1 MEFYT
6 SIDSKNDR
14 LYICG
19 YRDGKKFK
27 EQVTYSP
34 YLFLPTENKNTPYKT
49 IFGEPVERE
58 EFPTIQDARQFVG
71 MRQKVKNSKTYGMT
85 DYKFVYL
92 YDKYPGVL
100 DFDFNLLNVV
110 SIDIENDSEGGFA
123 NLDTADKE
131 ITAITLSRKVDGRI
145 QSICFGFFD
154 YSLDSEDRIYIK
166 CKDEVE
172 LLNKFLRIWR
182 SKAWLPDIITGW
194 NNKYY
199 DIRYIVNRMKR
210 ILPEGEYHKLSP
222 FNWVG
227 EETVNQRDGKE
238 FVGYNIFGVRII
250 DYYEAYKKYA
260 TGERESYK
268 LDFIAEYE
276 LKERKTDYSQ
286 YGSLAKLYV
295 QNKDLFYTY
304 NIQDTE
310 LILRLEEKIHYIE
323 QIVTMAY
330 IAKVNYDNMLKT
342 VKAWDVLIHNYLMD
356 QGIVVPFYEEMSE
369 EEKASMRS
377 IMGGYVKE
385 PQPGLYE
392 RVVSLDF
399 TSLYPSIAMTFNI
412 SPDMLQGKTSKLFS
426 IETLMGTMMPKY
438 TDALEERNLALTAN
452 GCFFH
457 REKEGFFPA
466 IMKHFFAERK
476 RYRVLEAQAR
486 KEYEEDKDNST
497 KRNVFLKYKNI
508 QTAYKLLNN
517 SGYGAMANVWFRWF
531 DNRLAEAITSTGQ
544 LASKYVAEHLNIFL
558 NKYYNTKD
566 KDYIVYQDTDSAYVT
581 FPTQYDDP
589 QKLVDFTQA
598 VVQPEVARICAE
610 FCQKMHAF
618 NNKLEMKLEKVCM
631 QAFFIRKKRY
641 ALNISYDEGLIHEK
655 PKLKVTGLETVRS
668 SVPKVTRDAMK
679 RIFEMIFEGKQDE
692 IHLYIEEFRKRFY
705 KMGFDEIGSPT
716 SVNDID
722 AYSHEVN
729 LYQKSC
735 PMQVK
740 GAIFYNRFLREKG
753 LDISSELIY
762 NHDKV
767 KCCYLRPENPT
778 KQSVISVK
786 ADYPKDWGLEQFID
800 YDHQWEKTF
809 LKPIENVFGVV
820 KFTSTKEA
828 DLNGLF

>member
-6 SIDSKNDR
+6 SIDSKNDQ
-14 LYICG
+14 LYVCG

-27 EQVTYSP
+27 EKVTYQP
-34 YLFLPTENKNTPYKT
+34 YLFLPAPDLPNQKSPYKT
-49 IFGEPVERE
+49 ILNEPVVRQD
-58 EFPTIQDARQFVG
+58 FDCMGDARAFVG
-71 MRQKVKNSKTYGMT
+71 MRQKMTNSKTYGMT

-92 YDKYPGVL
+92 YDTYPGIV
-100 DFDFNLLNVV
+100 DFDFSLLNVI

-123 NLDTADKE
+123 DLDTADKE
-131 ITAITLSRKVDGRI
+131 INAITLSKKQDGRI
-145 QSICFGFFD
+145 RSITFGFFD

-166 CKDEVE
+166 CKDEIE

-194 NNKYY
+194 NNKFY

-210 ILPEGEYHKLSP
+210 LLPEGEYHKLSP

-227 EETVNQRDGKE
+227 EEKVNQRDGKE
-238 FVGYNIFGVRII
+238 FIGYNIFGIRII

-286 YGSLAKLYV
+286 YGSLAKLYA
-295 QNKDLFYTY
+295 QNKELFYTY

-310 LILRLEEKIHYIE
+310 LILRLEDKIHYIE

-356 QGIVVPFYEEMSE
+356 RGMVVPFFVESDD
-369 EEKASMRS
+369 ATT

-385 PQPGLYE
+385 PIPGLYE
-392 RVVSLDF
+392 NVGSLDF

-412 SPDMLQGKTSKLFS
+412 SPDSFQGKTNKLFS
-426 IETLMGTMMPKY
+426 IETLMGPMMIKY
-438 TDALEERNLALTAN
+438 TDALEEKNLALTAN
-452 GCFFH
+452 GCFFR

-476 RYRVLEAQAR
+476 RYRKMEAVAR
-486 KEYEEDKDNST
+486 EEYEADKKNDT
-497 KRNVFLKYKNI
+497 KRNIFLKFKNI

-517 SGYGAMANVWFRWF
+517 SGYGAMANAYFRWF
-531 DNRLAEAITSTGQ
+531 DNRLAEGITATGQ
-544 LASKYVAEHLNIFL
+544 LASKYVAEHLNVFL
-558 NKYYNTKD
+558 NNYYHSVGR
-566 KDYIVYQDTDSAYVT
+566 DYIVYQDTDSAYVA
-581 FPTQYDDP
+581 FPKELYDNP
-589 QKLVDFTQA
+589 QDIVDFMQG

-610 FCQKMHAF
+610 FCQKMHAYD
-618 NNKLEMKLEKVCM
+618 NKLEMKLEKVCM

-641 ALNISYDEGLIHEK
+641 ALNISYDEGIIHEK

-679 RIFEMIFEGKQDE
+679 SIFEMIFAGKQDE
-692 IHLYIEEFRKRFY
+692 IHLYIEDFRKKFY
-705 KMGFDEIGSPT
+705 TMSFDQIGAPT
-716 SVNDID
+716 SVNNID
-722 AYSHEVN
+722 LYSDATN
-729 LYQKSC
+729 LYVRSC
-735 PMQVK
+735 PIQVK
-740 GAIFYNRFLREKG
+740 GAIFYNRYLKEKG
-753 LDISSELIY
+753 LDTTSEMIY

-767 KCCYLRPENPT
+767 KYCYLHPENPT
-778 KQSVISVK
+778 KQGVISVK
-786 ADYPKDWGLEQFID
+786 VDYPRDWGLEQYID

-809 LKPIENVFGVV
+809 LKPIEAVFGVV
-820 KFTSTKEA
+820 KFTSAKEA
-828 DLNGLF
+828 DLNSMF

>member
-6 SIDSKNDR
+6 SIDSKNDQ
-14 LYICG
+14 LYVCG

-27 EQVTYSP
+27 EKITYQP
-34 YLFLPTENKNTPYKT
+34 YLFLPAPDLPNNKSPYKT
-49 IFGEPVERE
+49 IFDEPVKRQD
-58 EFPTIQDARQFVG
+58 FATMSDARAFVG
-71 MRQKVKNSKTYGMT
+71 MRQKIKNSKTYGMT

-92 YDKYPGVL
+92 YDQYPGVV
-100 DFDFNLLNVV
+100 DFDFSLLNVI

-123 NLDTADKE
+123 DLDTADKE
-131 ITAITLSRKVDGRI
+131 INAITLAKRQDGRMR
-145 QSICFGFFD
+145 SITFGFYD
-154 YSLDSEDRIYIK
+154 YSLDSEDTIYIK

-194 NNKYY
+194 NNKFY

-210 ILPEGEYHKLSP
+210 ILPEGEFHKLSP
-222 FNWVG
+222 FNWVA
-227 EETVNQRDGKE
+227 EEKVNQRDGKE

-286 YGSLAKLYV
+286 YGSLAKLYA
-295 QNKDLFYTY
+295 QNKELFYTY
-304 NIQDTE
+304 NIQDTI

-342 VKAWDVLIHNYLMD
+342 VKAWDVLIHNRLLE
-356 QGIVVPFYEEMSE
+356 QGMVVPFFEESE
-369 EEKASMRS
+369 DTTT

-385 PQPGLYE
+385 PIPGLYE
-392 RVVSLDF
+392 NVGSLDY
-399 TSLYPSIAMTFNI
+399 TSLYPSSAMSFNI

-426 IETLMGTMMPKY
+426 VETLDGPMMPKY
-438 TDALEERNLALTAN
+438 TDALEEKNLALTAN
-452 GCFFH
+452 GCFF
-457 REKEGFFPA
+457 RCEKEGFFPA

-476 RYRVLEAQAR
+476 RYRVLEAEAR
-486 KEYEEDKDNST
+486 AEHEADKQNAT
-497 KRNVFLKYKNI
+497 KRNLYLKYKNI

-517 SGYGAMANVWFRWF
+517 SGYGAMANAWFRWF
-531 DNRLAEAITSTGQ
+531 DNRLAEGITSTGQ
-544 LASKYVAEHLNIFL
+544 LASKYVAVHLNIFL
-558 NKYYNTKD
+558 NDYFNTVG
-566 KDYIVYQDTDSAYVT
+566 KDYIVYQDTDSAYVA
-581 FPTQYDDP
+581 FPKNFKTP
-589 QKLVDFTQA
+589 QEIVEFMKST
-598 VVQPEVARICAE
+598 VQPEVARICAE
-610 FCQKMHAF
+610 FCRKMHAF
-618 NNKLEMKLEKVCM
+618 DNKLEMKLEKVCM

-641 ALNISYDEGLIHEK
+641 ALNISYDEGLIHDK

-679 RIFEMIFEGKQDE
+679 SIFEMIFEGKQDE
-692 IHLYIEEFRKRFY
+692 IHKFIEDFKTKFY
-705 KMGFDEIGSPT
+705 KMDFDQIGAPT
-716 SVNDID
+716 SVNNID
-722 AYSHEVN
+722 LYSDEVN
-729 LYQKSC
+729 LYVRSC
-735 PMQVK
+735 PIQVK

-753 LDISSELIY
+753 LDKTSEMIY

-767 KCCYLRPENPT
+767 KYCYLHPENPT
-778 KQSVISVK
+778 KQGVISVK
-786 ADYPKDWGLEQFID
+786 SDYPRDWGLEKYID

-809 LKPIENVFGVV
+809 LKPIEAVFGVV
-820 KFTSTKEA
+820 NFTSAKEA
-828 DLNGLF
+828 DLNDMF